1 MKKYLLLMLL
11 TPFAY
16 ADVVMLSSTID
27 DNETTEYQI
36 LCVFSHVIFKGEA
49 IKNDTGYQYL
59 KTSRVFIQDKII
71 GADKVYLDPDQAPVI
86 TQMFQFAVMGN
97 KDWQSVP
104 IRCSRPE

>member
-1 MKKYLLLMLL
+1 MLL

-59 KTSRVFIQDKII
+59 KTSRVRKDNNII
-71 GADKVYLDPDQAPVI
+71 GANKVYLNPETSSVI
-86 TQMFQFAVMGN
+86 TQMFQFVVMPS
-97 KDWQSVP
+97 KDFQSVP
-104 IRCSRPE
+104 IGCSRPE

>member
-36 LCVFSHVIFKGEA
+36 LCVFSPDNK
-49 IKNDTGYQYL
+49 DSGYQYL
-59 KTSRVFIQDKII
+59 KTSRVRKDNNII
-71 GADKVYLDPDQAPVI
+71 GAKKVFLADHPPVI
-86 TQMFQFAVMGN
+86 TQMFQFAGLGS
-97 KDWQSVP
+97 KQSVP

>member
-36 LCVFSHVIFKGEA
+36 LCVFSPDNK
-49 IKNDTGYQYL
+49 DSGYQYL
-59 KTSRVFIQDKII
+59 KTSRVRKDNNII
-71 GADKVYLDPDQAPVI
+71 GANKVYLNPETSSVI
-86 TQMFQFAVMGN
+86 TQMFQFAGLGS
-97 KDWQSVP
+97 KQSVP